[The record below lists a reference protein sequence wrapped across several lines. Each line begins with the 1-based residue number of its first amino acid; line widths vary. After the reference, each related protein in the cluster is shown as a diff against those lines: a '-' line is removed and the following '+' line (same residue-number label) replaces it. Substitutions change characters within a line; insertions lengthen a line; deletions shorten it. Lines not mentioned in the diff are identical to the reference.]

1 MSASLTPGTCAHG
14 TNTVEGKLK
23 GFDTLVNLVLDEC
36 VEYMRGDVTVCEKW
50 NGQRERECVVYCC
63 ACGCQLTGDGN
74 VVLTYRS
81 TLFTYTARADIDDPY
96 KLTDEKR
103 QLGLIV
109 CRGTG
114 CNSNTC
120 KIFKICLSLYL
131 NCENFCSRYISL
143 SM

>member
-1 MSASLTPGTCAHG
+1 MSASLTPGACAHG

-36 VEYMRGDVTVCEKW
+36 VEYMRGDVSVCEKW
-50 NGQRERECVVYCC
+50 KNARENVCVHCR

-81 TLFTYTARADIDDPY
+81 TLSTYTARADIDDPY

-114 CNSNTC
+114 CNWTAR
-120 KIFKICLSLYL
+120 KIFKI
-131 NCENFCSRYISL
+131 
-143 SM
+143 